1 MAKKHHIAHIAA
13 QEWRQRM
20 NKIVEILMRRDGIS
34 ELEATNIVEDC
45 REEVLTAIGRG
56 NFQEAED
63 IVASELGL
71 EPDYLDYLIW

>member
-1 MAKKHHIAHIAA
+1 
-13 QEWRQRM
+13 M
-20 NKIVEILMRRDGIS
+20 NEIVEILMRRDGIS

-45 REEVLTAIGRG
+45 REEVLTVIGRG

-63 IVASELGL
+63 IVAAELGL

>member
-1 MAKKHHIAHIAA
+1 
-13 QEWRQRM
+13 M
-20 NKIVEILMRRDGIS
+20 NKIVEILMWRDHIS

>member
-1 MAKKHHIAHIAA
+1 
-13 QEWRQRM
+13 M